1 MNRTNMLIDQFIAI
15 QNNILKLYK
24 NASQIEGQYNNGVKT
39 TTNILADL
47 IGKKIALYQS
57 ILVDAAKE
65 DMEISQEG
73 YDTISDLLMKRKE
86 KIKTMTFSESS
97 KVVAYALE
105 NSLGLTQILQAA
117 LSKVEIHEIERL
129 HLQDALRQL
138 IRAEQKDQKVLSSIL
153 NVNASQPNA

>member
-1 MNRTNMLIDQFIAI
+1 MLIDQFIAI

-117 LSKVEIHEIERL
+117 LSKVEVHEIERL